1 MHRLAVLVLV
11 GIVAVAYASDRAP
24 LENQKIAYL
33 LKAIETLNN
42 AQFIRNGTAYDAKSA
57 AEHLRLK
64 LSNAGSRIKT
74 ADDFIRYCAS
84 FSSASGAPYRIRF
97 SDGRIVTSQAYLRQK
112 LSEFRMPANKGA

>member
-11 GIVAVAYASDRAP
+11 GLIAVAHAGDRAP

-57 AEHLRLK
+57 VEHLRQK
-64 LSNAGSRIKT
+64 LSMAGSRIKT

-84 FSSASGAPYRIRF
+84 FSSVSGAPYQIRF

-112 LSEFRMPANKGA
+112 LSEFRMPANDGA